1 MNIALLNKLSITLHC
16 TLFLAVFLALGV
28 RSDAQDAA
36 VGAGQP
42 KDFANHILPLLRAN
56 CIACHN
62 AQKAEGG
69 LNLESYEQLGKGG
82 DSGPTMLVGKGSESE
97 LVRRVR
103 ATDDSVMPPDKN
115 AVGAK
120 RFSASD
126 IDLLQ
131 AWIDAGAPAGI
142 AKPNQNMQWK
152 QVPESV
158 RPMYSMDA
166 SSDGQWVVAGR
177 GNQAM
182 VYRWPSLDAAGDVA
196 QLIDPQSQGQL
207 QTTAPVSHLDMIQS
221 IAISPDSSRIATGGF
236 RDIKIWKR
244 SVGVTDQGVAISLR
258 GAHLLRV
265 SPQGT
270 AIAKATRTPSLEI
283 VRADSGV
290 VTHQLEASVP
300 VVSLAWSA
308 DGTVLWTVGEDA
320 SIAQYTLPA
329 NDTPSPVAVKPS
341 LSGKLEQPLR
351 MLVVQDAQTLVG
363 ITPEK
368 KVQWITVTPATA
380 ESPAVFAKID
390 RLGDV
395 ADVIGLARY
404 EEASVPRVLVATADG
419 TVRVVQGTDGAVL
432 RTVAHGAPIQH
443 VLAATDATKF
453 ATIGNDGL
461 TKAWKCADGAM
472 LWEQKIDFE
481 GQRRLD
487 LADLFLARQKSKVER
502 TTARVPELEK
512 AKQAEVEA
520 HGKLVQAKTAVME
533 ELGKKQTELDAQT
546 KAVADSEAAMQAAKV
561 AVEEAMKKVEAAAK
575 DVEAK
580 KQQQMVAMKAK
591 MEVETK
597 LTTMD
602 KTIATAMQ
610 AIEKAGATIAQFQ
623 ASIEQEKQKVAQLE
637 QGLAQTQ
644 AAVVPVPVL
653 QSAFTPDNRSI
664 VTARV
669 DGTIS
674 VVRGDKGVQQS
685 VLPGGAPNVNSLL
698 VTAGGWVV
706 EALDDGRALAWD
718 WGNRWSLERVIG
730 TAQES
735 PFSDRVTAMDWSE
748 DGQLLV
754 VGSGAPS
761 RFGELKLLRVSDG
774 LVVKDFGQVHSD
786 SILVAKF
793 SPDGNW
799 VATGAADK
807 VLRLHQVHVPEGV
820 AQPAPRTLEGHTHH
834 VLGVAWHDDGH
845 WIASS
850 SADNTIKVWDVES
863 GTAIRTIQGFGK
875 EVTSIAFVGRSNQ
888 VVTSSADQQVRV
900 HDASNGGQVRAIG
913 GPAEAVYCSVVAG
926 KTPMAFAGG
935 QDGVLWIWQLDNG
948 QVLQQL
954 K

>member
-1 MNIALLNKLSITLHC
+1 MNLSLQNKLSTAFNSLLFGAI
-16 TLFLAVFLALGV
+16 FLAWGV
-28 RSDAQDAA
+28 RVDAQEAA
-36 VGAGQP
+36 AGAGQS

-120 RFSASD
+120 RFSAAEM
-126 IDLLQ
+126 DLLQ

-142 AKPNQNMQWK
+142 ARPNQSMQWK

-166 SSDGQWVVAGR
+166 SADGQWVVAGR

-182 VYRWPSLDAAGDVA
+182 VYRWPSLDAASDVA
-196 QLIDPQSQGQL
+196 QLIDSQSQSQL
-207 QTTAPVSHLDMIQS
+207 QTNAPVSHLDMIQS

-244 SVGVTDQGVAISLR
+244 GVGVTDQGIAIPFR

-270 AIAKATRTPSLEI
+270 AIAKATRAPSLEI

-300 VVSLAWSA
+300 VISLAWSA
-308 DGTVLWTVGEDA
+308 DGAVLWTVGEDA
-320 SIAQYTLPA
+320 SIVQYTLPA
-329 NDTPSPVAVKPS
+329 NDTPNPMVVKPS
-341 LSGKLEQPLR
+341 MSGKLEQALR
-351 MLVVQDAQTLVG
+351 MVVVQDAQTLVG

-368 KVQWITVTPATA
+368 KVQWIKATPATA

-404 EEASVPRVLVATADG
+404 DEANVPRVLVATADG

-443 VLAATDATKF
+443 VLAATDASKF

-472 LWEQKIDFE
+472 LWEQRIDFE

-487 LADLFLARQKSKVER
+487 LADLSLARQKSKVER

-546 KAVADSEAAMQAAKV
+546 KAVVDSEAAMQAAKV
-561 AVEEAMKKVEAAAK
+561 AVDEAMKKVEAAAK

-580 KQQQMVAMKAK
+580 KQQQVVAMKAK

-602 KTIATAMQ
+602 KTISTAMQ

-623 ASIEQEKQKVAQLE
+623 ASIEQEKQKVAQFE

-674 VVRGDKGVQQS
+674 VVRGDKGVW
-685 VLPGGAPNVNSLL
+685 PGGAPQLNSLL
-698 VTAGGWVV
+698 GTAGGWVL
-706 EALDDGRALAWD
+706 ETLDDGRALAWD

-748 DGQLLV
+748 DGQFLV
-754 VGSGAPS
+754 AGSGAPS

-774 LVVKDFGQVHSD
+774 VLVKDFGQVHSD

-807 VLRLHQVHVPEGV
+807 VLRLHQVLVPEGV

-926 KTPMAFAGG
+926 KIPMAYAGG